1 MSGLQIRNVDVETQD
16 RRQLKP
22 GETRRVPTSGI
33 GCERGRVTEAIG
45 QMDEAGRFCR
55 TLKFTGEQ
63 KCRNNSSPQFLK

>member
-33 GCERGRVTEAIG
+33 GCDRGRVTEAIG

-55 TLKFTGEQ
+55 T
-63 KCRNNSSPQFLK
+63 P